1 MATQAPPP
9 VAETARFNRRL
20 YLPMVLGSVLNPISS
35 SMIAVTLIPIGR
47 YYGVGPSATAWLVS
61 GLYLATSI
69 GQPVAGRLID
79 TFGARRIFLAATA
92 LSGVAGLAGV
102 FAPNLGSL
110 IAVRIVLGLSTCAGY
125 PSAMHLIRREA
136 DRIGQKSPATALAV
150 LSIAGQT
157 TVVVGPTI
165 GGLLVGLAGWRAVFA
180 INVPLAISCV
190 VVGALVLPREE
201 TRRDAG
207 FRMDVA
213 GVALFAAA
221 IVTLLLFLVDPQWSK
236 CELLVIG
243 IALLVGFVLR
253 ELRTHDPFID
263 VRVLSS
269 TPALSLT
276 YLRALLSGIFG
287 YSFLYGFTQ
296 WLEGGAKFS
305 ATQAGLLLLPMSLL
319 ALIVTTLTGRRPQ
332 IRGKMLVGSAA
343 QLVAAILMLTATPSS
358 PIWLILMVTVA
369 AGIPQ
374 GLLNLANQNA
384 LFAVAPAERMAS
396 SAGLLRTFLY
406 LGAIVSSTTNG
417 ALLGPDASTSGMHEI
432 GWMLMGVA
440 VGFALLTVLD
450 RGLRNISIEKGN
462 IS

>member
-1 MATQAPPP
+1 MSTQLPATVTKQAK
-9 VAETARFNRRL
+9 FNRRL
-20 YLPMVLGSVLNPISS
+20 YLPMVLGAVLNPISS
-35 SMIAVTLIPIGR
+35 SMIAVTLIPIGH
-47 YYGVGPSATAWLVS
+47 YYGVGPSSTAWLVS

-79 TFGARRIFLAATA
+79 AFGARRIFLVATA
-92 LSGVAGLAGV
+92 LAGVAGLAGI
-102 FAPNLGSL
+102 FAPNLGAL
-110 IAVRIVLGLSTCAGY
+110 IAVRIVLGLATCAGY

-136 DRIGQKSPATALAV
+136 DRIDLKSPATALAV

-157 TVVVGPTI
+157 TVVIGPTI

-180 INVPLAISCV
+180 INVPLAIICV
-190 VVGALVLPREE
+190 AAGFFVLPRER
-201 TRRDAG
+201 TRSDKR
-207 FRMDVA
+207 FTMDVP
-213 GVALFAAA
+213 GIALFAAA
-221 IVTLLLFLVDPQWSK
+221 VVTLLLFLVTPHWSTWY
-236 CELLVIG
+236 LLVIG
-243 IALLVGFVLR
+243 VASLVAFIWR
-253 ELRTHDPFID
+253 EARTADPFID
-263 VRVLSS
+263 VRLLRS

-305 ATQAGLLLLPMSLL
+305 ATEAGLLLLPMSLL
-319 ALIVTTLTGRRPQ
+319 ALIVTTLTGRRPE
-332 IRGKMLVGSAA
+332 IRGKMLVGAAA

-358 PIWLILMVTVA
+358 PIFLIVLVTMA

-384 LFAVAPAERMAS
+384 LFAVAPPDRTAS

-406 LGAIVSSTTNG
+406 LGAIVSSATNG
-417 ALLGPDASTSGMHEI
+417 ALLGPDASTSGMHGI

-440 VGFALLTVLD
+440 VAFALLTVFD
-450 RGLRNISIEKGN
+450 RGLRTATLQKGTTT
-462 IS
+462 